1 MSKHAGQRPSSR
13 HILHG
18 FSPLQAWQSR
28 AHLYQCAGMFSG
40 AVQTAISTPVD
51 LLKIRQQLQ
60 IARSGMA
67 SYVGP
72 LQLLRQILKTDGIP
86 GEREHPIAV
95 LENSQSDPHSRSCQ
109 SRGKTAVGREVN
121 LCV

>member
-1 MSKHAGQRPSSR
+1 MV
-13 HILHG
+13 
-18 FSPLQAWQSR
+18 
-28 AHLYQCAGMFSG
+28 SG

-72 LQLLRQILKTDGIP
+72 LQLLRQILKTEGIP
-86 GEREHPIAV
+86 GGREHPVAV
-95 LENSQSDPHSRSCQ
+95 LTTIQSDPRSFLSVMLGVDQQLVMKSACMCR
-109 SRGKTAVGREVN
+109 SGEP
-121 LCV
+121 